1 MLRRPSG
8 WLRGAFAS
16 WALAAAGAAAVWAAT
31 PVSSGWTA
39 DPDDQFMLDV
49 NIRQLRLGD
58 GVRAYQTPD
67 GTCIVLGDFLTTLDV
82 PMKIDLAAK
91 RASGWAFRE
100 DHPIDIDLGAGT
112 TRYGEQQERLGPGT
126 VRETP
131 EGWCVESAALGRWF
145 KLGVKP
151 VTAGSILLLESEA
164 KLPVEL
170 AREREMRAKHMR
182 PAAMPLES
190 LPRVRLPYRMWRAPA
205 LDFIVSAGVTYTAAS
220 GARVDRRASLAAA
233 GELAQLSYDATLA
246 TDNKGRPHSLRMRA
260 FRSDPDGELLG
271 PLGAT
276 HFAVGDVQGLSSRL
290 IAGSSGRGIEVT
302 NRPLFNPVAFDRTRF
317 EGDLPPG
324 WDAELYRNSEL
335 LAFSRSDGSQR
346 YKFDDV
352 ALVYGDNRFEI
363 ILYGPQ
369 GQQRSRLES
378 INVGQSQVPAGK
390 TWYWAGASQ
399 PGRTLLGNVVG
410 QGDGGGPLS
419 SSVPLDPA
427 APSNPNGFR
436 QPDFQAAV
444 QVEHGL
450 DKRTSVGVLATMML
464 AGHEKLTFV
473 EGSVRRSIGP
483 ALVEA
488 AVARDSRGGMAARAA
503 ALARLGS
510 VNVSIDALMADGF
523 TLNGRR
529 EDRYRDAR
537 MAVDA
542 PLRIGRQR
550 IQAHG
555 DLRLVERGP
564 TDRTLTAH
572 GRLSTNING
581 FNLTSLV
588 NWERRLGDNSPA
600 QRGRLDVGLIG
611 TGRVGNVRVRGEA
624 VWDIR
629 PGRRFRSAELSAYWS
644 ATDRADWEGAI
655 AYDAAGRRG
664 RARISHVRRFSS
676 LAAAASI
683 EAGTDGSVAAGINLN
698 FSLDSSAGGFKL
710 TSQRLASTGSVEARV
725 YRDLNDNGMRDGA
738 EPWEEGATITTGQRI
753 SEESTDKRGV
763 VRVGGLQPFQPIAI
777 GIDTSTLADPMLTPR
792 KALQVVVPR
801 PGVAARLDIGLVG
814 AGDIE
819 ASLVKDDGRGF
830 EGLDVELIDVAG
842 KVVATTRSD
851 FDGFILFERV
861 AYGRY
866 TMRLAA
872 ASARA
877 AEANPALG
885 NPIEISGDHSVA
897 RLGVIRIVK
906 AERIALAEPAAER
919 PR

>member
-1 MLRRPSG
+1 MTRPSG
-8 WLRGAFAS
+8 WLRGALAS
-16 WALAAAGAAAVWAAT
+16 WALAAVGAAAAWAAI
-31 PVSSGWTA
+31 PVSSGWRA

-58 GVRAYQTPD
+58 GVRAYQTPE

-82 PMKIDLAAK
+82 PMKIDLAAR

-100 DHPIDIDLGAGT
+100 QHRIDIDQAAGT
-112 TRYGEQQERLGPGT
+112 VRFGDKQERLGPGT

-131 EGWCVESAALGRWF
+131 EGWCVEAAALGRWF

-151 VTAGSILLLESEA
+151 VTAGSLLLLESEA

-170 AREREMRAKHMR
+170 ARERELRATHMR
-182 PAAMPLES
+182 PAAMPLEN

-205 LDFIVSAGVTYTAAS
+205 LDFIVSAGVTYNAAS
-220 GARVDRRASLAAA
+220 GTRVDRRASLAAA
-233 GELAQLSYDATLA
+233 GELAQLSYDAMLS
-246 TDNKGRPHSLRMRA
+246 TDDKGRPQSLRLRA
-260 FRSDPDGELLG
+260 YRSDPDGELLG

-290 IAGSSGRGIEVT
+290 IAGSSGRGVEVT

-335 LAFSRSDGSQR
+335 LAFRRSDGSQR
-346 YKFDDV
+346 YTFDDV

-369 GQQRSRLES
+369 GQQRSRFET
-378 INVGQSQVPAGK
+378 INVGDSQVPAGK

-399 PGRTLLGNVVG
+399 PGRTLLGDVVG
-410 QGDGGGPLS
+410 RDDGGGLP
-419 SSVPLDPA
+419 DPTG
-427 APSNPNGFR
+427 PPGLGRSGDFR
-436 QPDFQAAV
+436 QPDVQAAI

-450 DKRTSVGVLATMML
+450 DQRTSVGVLATML
-464 AGHEKLTFV
+464 LSGPEKLTFV

-488 AVARDSRGGMAARAA
+488 ALARDSRGGYAARAA
-503 ALARLGS
+503 AVARLGS
-510 VNVSIDALMADGF
+510 LNVSIDTLMADGF

-537 MAVDA
+537 LALDA

-550 IQAHG
+550 LAAHG
-555 DLRLVERGP
+555 NVRLVDRGP
-564 TDRTLTAH
+564 VDRTLTAN

-581 FNLTSLV
+581 FSLTSLV
-588 NWERRLGDNSPA
+588 NWQRRLGNTSLP
-600 QRGRLDVGLIG
+600 QRDRLDVGLIG
-611 TGRVGNVRVRGEA
+611 NGRIRNIRVRGEA
-624 VWDIR
+624 IWDIR
-629 PGRRFRSAELSAYWS
+629 PDRRFRSAELSAYWS
-644 ATDRADWEGAI
+644 ASDRADWEGAL
-655 AYDAAGRRG
+655 AYDAAARRG
-664 RARISHVRRFSS
+664 RARVSHIRRFNS

-683 EAGTDGSVAAGINLN
+683 EAGTDGSFAAGINLN

-725 YRDLNDNGMRDGA
+725 YRDLNDNGVRDGT
-738 EPWEEGATITTGQRI
+738 EPWEEGAVLTTGQRV
-753 SEESTDKRGV
+753 SEAATDKRGV

-777 GIDTSTLADPMLTPR
+777 GIDTSTLADPSLTPR

-801 PGVAARLDIGLVG
+801 PGVAAKLDIGLVG

-819 ASLVKDDGRGF
+819 AALVKDDGRGF
-830 EGLDVELIDVAG
+830 EGIDVELVDATG
-842 KVVATTRSD
+842 KVAATTRSD
-851 FDGFILFERV
+851 YDGFILFERV

-866 TMRLAA
+866 SLRLTA
-872 ASARA
+872 ASAEATGAA
-877 AEANPALG
+877 AEIG
-885 NPIEISGDHSVA
+885 NMIEIDQDHSVA
-897 RLGVIRIVK
+897 RLGAIRIVK
-906 AERIALAEPAAER
+906 GATIPPRIASADPAAAPVR
-919 PR
+919 